1 MLAVKN
7 RHLVVDGAFLG
18 RNELMAGPGC
28 PGLFFVSLLVLER
41 GGLRAGE
48 ETCPMKQGVQ
58 GFPVLLVGESE
69 ITEAGQLKP
78 LRYLIRRYMTQLG
91 FGGGREGVP
100 YGSELGDVRRRS
112 RGTGVQRP

>member
-7 RHLVVDGAFLG
+7 RDLVVDGAFLG
-18 RNELMAGPGC
+18 RNESC
-28 PGLFFVSLLVLER
+28 SLE
-41 GGLRAGE
+41 
-48 ETCPMKQGVQ
+48 QGVQ

-69 ITEAGQLKP
+69 VTEAGQLEP

-91 FGGGREGVP
+91 FGGGRKGVP
-100 YGSELGDVRRRS
+100 YGSELGEVGRRS